1 MPRIAVCNICLT
13 MERMPDVHP
22 KVPLV
27 PARLEWKSGETMTM
41 RDDDGLPKMV
51 PQFDPV
57 LEDFVERHGHGR
69 DDREAIAGAIQIYAT
84 DQKTWDSIDV
94 VQKVK
99 GELQA
104 QTGQWYE
111 ERDLYREDAISC
123 YNSHGNP
130 TADEGCPD
138 YMNGVEEDPGVA
150 NAPLPMRHQ
159 SAATLPV
166 MALETMTFETQD
178 AEGNTI
184 SQQLPILASSAE
196 SMRQCDT
203 CALALQCPGHQSGA
217 ACSYNIPV
225 VIRTKDQRQA
235 VLRTLVE
242 IQAQRIL
249 MGSFAEQVTGEA
261 NDQVGKEMDRLFTMV
276 EKWKTIEEQTTKLS
290 IGVTASGPDSDGSL
304 GMISRLF
311 GSQAGSN
318 ARILDVPVLSD
329 EYVEDAVVV
338 ENASN

>member
-1 MPRIAVCNICLT
+1 

-138 YMNGVEEDPGVA
+138 YMSDAKMIGRGRFKDDDGKRHEIPPQFRQYLCYMCPFQHAYVQVELRRKRGLYDERFRLKGVKG
-150 NAPLPMRHQ
+150 R
-159 SAATLPV
+159 
-166 MALETMTFETQD
+166 
-178 AEGNTI
+178 
-184 SQQLPILASSAE
+184 
-196 SMRQCDT
+196 R
-203 CALALQCPGHQSGA
+203 
-217 ACSYNIPV
+217 
-225 VIRTKDQRQA
+225 
-235 VLRTLVE
+235 
-242 IQAQRIL
+242 
-249 MGSFAEQVTGEA
+249 
-261 NDQVGKEMDRLFTMV
+261 
-276 EKWKTIEEQTTKLS
+276 
-290 IGVTASGPDSDGSL
+290 
-304 GMISRLF
+304 
-311 GSQAGSN
+311 
-318 ARILDVPVLSD
+318 
-329 EYVEDAVVV
+329 
-338 ENASN
+338 